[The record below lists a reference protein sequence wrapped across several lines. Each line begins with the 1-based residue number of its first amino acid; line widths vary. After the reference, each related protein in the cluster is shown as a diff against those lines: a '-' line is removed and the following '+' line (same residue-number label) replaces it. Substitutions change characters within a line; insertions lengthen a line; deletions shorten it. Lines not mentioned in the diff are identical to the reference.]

1 MARAFGE
8 IAERLRR
15 STVEVRLRGP
25 HGRDGAGG
33 SGVIATPD
41 GRIVTNAH
49 VARDAGASV
58 RLWDGRE
65 FPATLLARDC
75 AARSGDA
82 QVQAAGLPAATFGDS
97 SALRVGELVM
107 AIGNPMGFIGALTT
121 GVVHAL
127 GSLAGFGRQSWV
139 LADVRL
145 APGNSGGP
153 LADAHGR
160 VIGINTMIVN
170 GLGAAVPGNA
180 VTAFLRRG
188 ASGFSLGVT
197 VQPVRLE
204 DRRFGLL
211 VLKVEPGSAAAAAPL
226 WTGDVLTGAGG
237 RPFRSVDDLH
247 LLMDGMLDEAPAAS
261 FICNSCAATAPPR
274 AKWPSAWRVRWRR
287 RRDSSADRGAFRDR
301 ARGTGVGRRARQR
314 HRSRGRHQPRRPE
327 RGHRP
332 ASAGRGAG
340 GPRNA
345 SRRAARGP
353 DRAGGAR
360 RCARHRGA
368 GARSRIFL
376 DRRRAARRHPR
387 RAARRP
393 RARAKS
399 WRRWKRPPPGWPCCT
414 RRISPRWWPS
424 GRCPRRNRKRSPR
437 ARCKCWRCWPKAMA
451 IRPSPGSWA
460 SRNIPPSSTW
470 RPS

>member
-15 STVEVRLRGP
+15 STVEVRLRGA
-25 HGRDGAGG
+25 DAGG
-33 SGVIATPD
+33 SGVIATAD
-41 GRIVTNAH
+41 GQIVTNAH
-49 VARDAGASV
+49 VARGEGATI

-65 FPATLLARDC
+65 LPATLLARDTRRDL
-75 AARSGDA
+75 ATLKVESG
-82 QVQAAGLPAATFGDS
+82 GLPAATFGDS
-97 SALRVGELVM
+97 NALRVGELVM
-107 AIGNPMGFIGALTT
+107 AIGNPLGFIGALTT

-153 LADAHGR
+153 LADAFGR

-226 WTGDVLTGAGG
+226 WTGDVLIGVGS

-247 LLMDGMLDEAPAAS
+247 EAMHEAIADAGGVVHLQ
-261 FICNSCAATAPPR
+261 FLRGDRAATR
-274 AKWPSAWRVRWRR
+274 EV
-287 RRDSSADRGAFRDR
+287 
-301 ARGTGVGRRARQR
+301 
-314 HRSRGRHQPRRPE
+314 
-327 RGHRP
+327 
-332 ASAGRGAG
+332 
-340 GPRNA
+340 
-345 SRRAARGP
+345 
-353 DRAGGAR
+353 
-360 RCARHRGA
+360 
-368 GARSRIFL
+368 
-376 DRRRAARRHPR
+376 
-387 RAARRP
+387 
-393 RARAKS
+393 
-399 WRRWKRPPPGWPCCT
+399 
-414 RRISPRWWPS
+414 
-424 GRCPRRNRKRSPR
+424 
-437 ARCKCWRCWPKAMA
+437 A
-451 IRPSPGSWA
+451 IRLAHPVA
-460 SRNIPPSSTW
+460 EAA
-470 RPS
+470 